1 MTIIAMF
8 FMLPLNRAL
17 VTPLLAWMALVS
29 GPASA
34 QNFNAQRVV
43 LPDGDTWNWTQ
54 PASDVRALE
63 INLVRASVV
72 IEPSNAPIAELIIF
86 ADSGQNHQS
95 AVSIV
100 VSEHNGQ
107 YRISDRYPP
116 RSPISHQAECLPPI
130 DERGDFWHYNVL
142 LKAKLRV
149 PRHMIVSVRTMAGG
163 VVDHR

>member
-8 FMLPLNRAL
+8 FMSPFNRAL
-17 VTPLLAWMALVS
+17 VTPFLAWMALV
-29 GPASA
+29 GEPAAA
-34 QNFNAQRVV
+34 QNFNAQYVV

-54 PASDVRALE
+54 LASDVRALE
-63 INLVRASVV
+63 INLVHANVV
-72 IEPSNAPIAELIIF
+72 IEPSDTLIAELVIF
-86 ADSGQNHQS
+86 ADSDQNHRS

-116 RSPISHQAECLPPI
+116 RSAISHQAECLPPI

-163 VVDHR
+163 VVDRR